1 MGFGEVSATLQGNL
15 PHRRSVRPAD
25 RTKRANER
33 WNRERMRATSKS
45 HFWHR
50 WFAWR
55 PVVVS
60 SRTGRRRVVWL
71 QYLERR
77 WTAEGITSGLGPR
90 WVYRNTQ

>member
-1 MGFGEVSATLQGNL
+1 MTVELE
-15 PHRRSVRPAD
+15 PHYKEPTTRRSVKPAN
-25 RTKRANER
+25 RTKRTG
-33 WNRERMRATSKS
+33 ERMWATSKS
-45 HFWHR
+45 HYWHR

-90 WVYRNTQ
+90 WVYRRTQSKQ